1 MFGATFLG
9 QRGDAL
15 IDIGMLSIVAVVP
28 ILIWS
33 WALARQRA
41 WVTHKRVQ
49 LLTASILGVVVL
61 LFEIDL
67 NQSGGVFAVT
77 ATSPYAGTGLLN
89 GWIWVHTAFAIS
101 STVVWL
107 GLVVASLV
115 KFPSPPLPA
124 AFPTHRYFGRLGML
138 LMLGSG
144 VTAIP
149 MYYYGF
155 YL

>member
-1 MFGATFLG
+1 MFGESFLG

-15 IDIGMLSIVAVVP
+15 IDIGTLSIVVVAP

-33 WALARQRA
+33 WALARNRSWTQ
-41 WVTHKRVQ
+41 HKRVQ
-49 LLTASILGVVVL
+49 LVTATVLGIVVL

-67 NQSGGVFAVT
+67 SRIGGVFAVT
-77 ATSPYAGTGLLN
+77 STSPYAGTALLN
-89 GWIWVHTAFAIS
+89 FWIWFHTAFAIS
-101 STVVWL
+101 STIVWL
-107 GLVVASLV
+107 LLIVASLI
-115 KFPSPPLPA
+115 KFPSPPVPA
-124 AFPTHRYFGRLGML
+124 AFPTHRYFGRLGMI

-144 VTAIP
+144 LTAIP

>member
-1 MFGATFLG
+1 MFGESFLG

-28 ILIWS
+28 VLVWS
-33 WALARQRA
+33 WALARGRN
-41 WVTHKRVQ
+41 WVMHKRVQ
-49 LLTASILGVVVL
+49 LTTAIVLGIVVVL
-61 LFEIDL
+61 FEVDL
-67 NQSGGVFAVT
+67 NMKGGVFVMT
-77 ATSPYAGTGLLN
+77 ATSPYAGTTLLN
-89 GWIWVHTAFAIS
+89 GWIWIHTGFAIS

-107 GLVVASLV
+107 FLVIASLI

-124 AFPTHRYFGRLGML
+124 AFPTHRYFGRLGMI

-155 YL
+155 HL

>member
-1 MFGATFLG
+1 MFGESFLG

-15 IDIGMLSIVAVVP
+15 IDIGTLSIIAVVP
-28 ILIWS
+28 VLLWS
-33 WALARQRA
+33 WVLARHRK
-41 WVTHKRVQ
+41 WVLHKRVQ
-49 LLTASILGVVVL
+49 LTTASVLGVVVL

-67 NQSGGVFAVT
+67 SQMGGIFAVT
-77 ATSPYAGTGLLN
+77 AASPYAGTTLLN
-89 GWIWVHTAFAIS
+89 AWIWTHTVFAIS

-107 GLVVASLV
+107 LLVIASLV
-115 KFPSPPLPA
+115 KFPKPPVPA

-144 VTAIP
+144 LTAIP

>member
-1 MFGATFLG
+1 MFGESFLG
-9 QRGDAL
+9 QRGDVL
-15 IDIGMLSIVAVVP
+15 IDIGMLSIIAVVP

-41 WVTHKRVQ
+41 WVMHKRVQ
-49 LLTASILGVVVL
+49 LLTATILGVVVL

-77 ATSPYAGTGLLN
+77 ATSPFAGTDLLN
-89 GWIWVHTAFAIS
+89 GWIWIHTAFAIS

-107 GLVVASLV
+107 GLVVASLI

-124 AFPTHRYFGRLGML
+124 AFPTHRYFGRLGMT

-144 VTAIP
+144 LTAIP

>member
-1 MFGATFLG
+1 MFGESFLG

-15 IDIGMLSIVAVVP
+15 IDIGTLSIVVVAP

-33 WALARQRA
+33 WALARNRSWTQ
-41 WVTHKRVQ
+41 HKRVQ
-49 LLTASILGVVVL
+49 LVTATVLGIVVL

-67 NQSGGVFAVT
+67 NRIGGVFAVT
-77 ATSPYAGTGLLN
+77 STSPYAGTALLN
-89 GWIWVHTAFAIS
+89 FWIWFHTAFAIS
-101 STVVWL
+101 STIVWL
-107 GLVVASLV
+107 LLIVASLI
-115 KFPSPPLPA
+115 KFPSPPVPA
-124 AFPTHRYFGRLGML
+124 AFPTHRYFGRLGMI

-144 VTAIP
+144 LTAIP

>member
-1 MFGATFLG
+1 MFGESFLG
-9 QRGDAL
+9 QRGDVL

-28 ILIWS
+28 VLIWS
-33 WALARQRA
+33 WSLARRKS
-41 WVTHKRVQ
+41 WVAHKQVQ
-49 LLTASILGVVVL
+49 LTTAIVLGIVVL

-67 NQSGGVFAVT
+67 NLSGGVFAIT

-89 GWIWVHTAFAIS
+89 GWIWIHTAFAIS

-107 GLVVASLV
+107 FLVIASLI
-115 KFPSPPLPA
+115 KFPKPPVPA
-124 AFPTHRYFGRLGML
+124 AFPTHRYFGRLGMI